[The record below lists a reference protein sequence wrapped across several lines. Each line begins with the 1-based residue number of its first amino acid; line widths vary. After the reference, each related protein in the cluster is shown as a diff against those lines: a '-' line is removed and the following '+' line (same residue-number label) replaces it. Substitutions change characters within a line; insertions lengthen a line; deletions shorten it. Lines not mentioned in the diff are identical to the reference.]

1 MDIEFTQK
9 LQNIMGK
16 GSQSPAVNTP
26 TSIINKNEA
35 DVDTLSQQA
44 IPNSSGGNS
53 RFSVSPV
60 SENKNMNSSVGGN
73 YYWLNT
79 LTLLIKLDFYYCDVI
94 Q

>member
-1 MDIEFTQK
+1 MEFTQK
-9 LQNIMGK
+9 LQDIMGK

-26 TSIINKNEA
+26 SIINKNET

-60 SENKNMNSSVGGN
+60 SENKNMNTSIGGN
-73 YYWLNT
+73 HY
-79 LTLLIKLDFYYCDVI
+79 
-94 Q
+94 